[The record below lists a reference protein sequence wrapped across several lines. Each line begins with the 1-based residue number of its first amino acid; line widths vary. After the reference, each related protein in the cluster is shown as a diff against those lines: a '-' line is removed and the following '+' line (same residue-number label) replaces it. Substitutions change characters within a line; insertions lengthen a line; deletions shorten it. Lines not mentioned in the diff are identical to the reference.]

1 MTVPFSFS
9 WAERCLKK
17 AACLALEASI
27 SSPVTVWR
35 GIMAMPSN
43 ENLENSP
50 VSSNDNDV
58 LHNDK
63 VADVLNHR
71 GIEAKHDIS
80 SEEVRYVLEVIASTG
95 RFWHDWDKLKS
106 MLLFQLRQVLSNY
119 PEATMTSEQQHA
131 SLGEPYS
138 EVVKRLNEELLCF
151 IEGPPFTLQ
160 RLCEILLDAQNIYPK
175 LSKLALAIEKNLLVT
190 STLTCCTD
198 PYPQTV
204 ELEPNNQD
212 KASDQQKQQSN
223 SAPNGIEPLVVD
235 KEDEAMT
242 EADVGDDMTIDMEAF
257 EDIVKSS
264 ESNSEPSSNA

>member
-71 GIEAKHDIS
+71 
-80 SEEVRYVLEVIASTG
+80 
-95 RFWHDWDKLKS
+95 HDWDKLKS